1 MDKLIKVRSEIKK
14 RKPTYTRQ
22 QTNQFKK
29 FQKDG
34 WRRPKGLQSKMRL
47 KRKGHKRMPEVG
59 FKSPKAVRG
68 LNKDGLLEVVVK
80 NIKDLKTVDTKTQI
94 AVIGGTVGGKKR
106 IDILNEAKKMKITFA
121 NVKDIDT
128 KIKELTK
135 VSTAKPKKEKLAKIV
150 KETKEE
156 APKKEAKANVE
167 DKK

>member
-1 MDKLIKVRSEIKK
+1 MDKLIKARSLIKK

-47 KRKGHKRMPEVG
+47 KRRGHKRMPEVG

-80 NIKDLKTVDTKTQI
+80 NVKDLITVDTKTQI
-94 AVIGGTVGGKKR
+94 AVIGGTVGGKKENWYVKR
-106 IDILNEAKKMKITFA
+106 SKKNENDFCKR
-121 NVKDIDT
+121 
-128 KIKELTK
+128 
-135 VSTAKPKKEKLAKIV
+135 
-150 KETKEE
+150 
-156 APKKEAKANVE
+156 
-167 DKK
+167 

>member
-1 MDKLIKVRSEIKK
+1 MDKLIKARSLIKK

-47 KRKGHKRMPEVG
+47 KRRGHKRMPEVG

-80 NIKDLKTVDTKTQI
+80 NVKDLITVDTKTQI

-106 IDILNEAKKMKITFA
+106 IDMLNEAKKMKMTFA
-121 NVKDIDT
+121 NVKDIDS
-128 KIKELTK
+128 KINELTK
-135 VSTAKPKKEKLAKIV
+135 VKTAKPKKKKVV
-150 KETKEE
+150 KETKKEE
-156 APKKEAKANVE
+156 APKEEAKSEA
-167 DKK
+167 KK